1 MRRFEL
7 SMPVPGVFKRGY
19 HKVVY
24 STWKLQEMAADE
36 IMEIVSPQKHAAI
49 KKKDKNPLYRAYVL
63 AQEGY
68 SEGKIVGE
76 QGSMLKRWIGSAIKK
91 IVNILKVG
99 TKIFQGHEETNEHK
113 GRMAIGEVVGKKLQ
127 QYKDKLSALVVV
139 YIKKAFRN
147 LPLDICSM
155 EADISIDGMEGE
167 KISSVNVDDITGIA
181 LGNSEVEQP
190 GFPGAEMVVEF
201 QAFIGQSQNLGG
213 EVEKITID
221 EIKTLIKEERLKPSD
236 LFGLEALTADP
247 AVEGYVKDER
257 KNASAGE
264 YAHRKRTD
272 DKFDEDRSDW
282 DKKEK
287 DMKEEIEKLTTLAA
301 KSTVSDLFEK
311 EAEKR
316 EFTER
321 QEKFIKQDLDA
332 FKVKDLDKVDA
343 EFGEFL
349 DGKVD
354 EFEKIRVDVFG
365 EEKKTEEQKKE
376 TKKTGGAEK
385 GDEQLGDGVNPFL
398 PSIEEVSD

>member
-1 MRRFEL
+1 MILVKAFNK
-7 SMPVPGVFKRGY
+7 PGSLKRGY

-24 STWKLQEMAADE
+24 STWKLQEMAASE
-36 IMEIVSPQKHAAI
+36 IMEIISPKKHAAI
-49 KKKDKNPLYRAYVL
+49 KKKDPNPLYRAYVL

-68 SEGKIVGE
+68 SEGQIVGE
-76 QGSMLKRWIGSAIKK
+76 HGSMLKKWIGSAIKK

-99 TKIFQGHEETNEHK
+99 TKIFQGHEETNEHE
-113 GRMAIGEVVGKKLQ
+113 GRMPIGEVVGKKLQ
-127 QYKDKLSALVVV
+127 QYKNKLSAMVVV
-139 YIKKAFRN
+139 YIKKAFKN

-181 LGNSEVEQP
+181 LGNSEVEKP

-201 QAFIGQSQNLGG
+201 QAFIDRSQYLGG
-213 EVEKITID
+213 DVEKITID
-221 EIKTLIKEERLKPSD
+221 EIKTLIKEESLKPSD

-264 YAHRKRTD
+264 FAHRKRTD
-272 DKFDEDRSDW
+272 EKFDTDRADW
-282 DKKEK
+282 EKKEK
-287 DMKEEIEKLTTLAA
+287 EMQVELDKLKTLAA
-301 KSTVSDLFEK
+301 KSTVSELFEK
-311 EAEKR
+311 EKEKR

-321 QEKFIKQDLDA
+321 QEKFIKKDLDS
-332 FKVKDLDKVDA
+332 FKVKDLDKVDS
-343 EFGEFL
+343 EFADFL

-365 EEKKTEEQKKE
+365 EEAQTEQQKKE
-376 TKKTGGAEK
+376 TKKTGGGEK
-385 GDEQLGDGVNPFL
+385 GDEQIGDVNPFL
-398 PSIEEVSD
+398 PTIEEVTD